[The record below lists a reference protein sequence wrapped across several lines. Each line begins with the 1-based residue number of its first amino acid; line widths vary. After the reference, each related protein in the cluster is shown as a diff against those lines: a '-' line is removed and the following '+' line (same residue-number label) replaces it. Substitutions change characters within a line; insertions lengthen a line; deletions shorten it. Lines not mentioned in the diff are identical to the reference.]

1 MPPLIPLVH
10 WLGTKPLAVSVAA
23 QLIALAISVKKREKD
38 RVREH
43 LILLL
48 ALVLIIASLSMRPPS
63 PINLLADTLGCVAA
77 ILLLE
82 PAVFGLRR
90 LRSDDK

>member
-1 MPPLIPLVH
+1 MGHLIPIIH

-43 LILLL
+43 IILIL
-48 ALVLIIASLSMRPPS
+48 ALVLIIASLMLRPPT
-63 PINLLADTLGCVAA
+63 PVNILADSLGCIAA
-77 ILLLE
+77 FLLLE